1 MIYTQI
7 LECTEM
13 HQFLSFHQNRAPV
26 GFCLFIS
33 KMVQFLKMPM
43 KRNFSFFLTKEHK
56 KVGDCRLPFLNI
68 LFGSGVT
75 KL

>member
-1 MIYTQI
+1 MPALYEKTGGKEQTTNIKKI
-7 LECTEM
+7 KFPCTE
-13 HQFLSFHQNRAPV
+13 
-26 GFCLFIS
+26 
-33 KMVQFLKMPM
+33 VQEHNPLKVPM

-56 KVGDCRLPFLNI
+56 KSEDCRLPFLNI